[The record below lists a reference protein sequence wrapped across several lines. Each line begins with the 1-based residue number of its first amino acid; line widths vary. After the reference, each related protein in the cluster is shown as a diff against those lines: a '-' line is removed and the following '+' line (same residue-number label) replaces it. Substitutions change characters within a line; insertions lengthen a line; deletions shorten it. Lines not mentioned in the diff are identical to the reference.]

1 MHTEECKKSIKKIH
15 VMDAKIRALWGNSG
29 KFGDVFS
36 DVMYGKNLTL
46 ADDVL

>member
-1 MHTEECKKSIKKIH
+1 MHTEECKKSNKENSF
-15 VMDAKIRALWGNSG
+15 DGGENTSTSG